1 MVQRS
6 LSFHLIILLK
16 KVCLEGMSMVASLV
30 LGHLITVGFL
40 IMEFMRVSKRR
51 LDYMDLA
58 ELTTI
63 PVEIS

>member
-1 MVQRS
+1 
-6 LSFHLIILLK
+6 
-16 KVCLEGMSMVASLV
+16 MVASLV